1 MVDSLTI
8 ANWVNVERNKEFNR
22 MLKDLYFWSS
32 FYLNRKRKEEFPVVP
47 TGAGS
52 SVFIWITCYEIKT
65 KFKFLKFQI
74 SWSKDLFLI
83 VFPMEVFLN
92 FY

>member
-8 ANWVNVERNKEFNR
+8 ANWVNVERNSEFNR

-32 FYLNRKRKEEFPVVP
+32 FYLNRKRKEEFPVFQ

-52 SVFIWITCYEIKT
+52 SVFI
-65 KFKFLKFQI
+65 
-74 SWSKDLFLI
+74 
-83 VFPMEVFLN
+83 
-92 FY
+92 